1 MRGVVKSWL
10 VGWVGYVASHS
21 LLTLLSITVATVI
34 FAWVA
39 ITQFQINS
47 DLSQLIHQE
56 ADWRDDFEA
65 YKSKF
70 PDLVDPA
77 IVVVSGSSFMA
88 VENAARRLE
97 EAISARKEHFRAVY
111 SPQNDPFFR
120 RHALLYLPLDE
131 LYDMT
136 DRLSQAQPMLTA
148 VSEDPSVRSIL
159 KLLREGIA
167 NGETDTAAFATT
179 VRLLTQSAEAQ
190 SAGEDSTIRWTDE
203 FFSGQDTWHRLIL
216 LKGQRNFD
224 ATLPNAAVMRELRNI
239 IEMMDFPMEISVG
252 ITGEVALSHEEI
264 EAAMA
269 GVQLAG
275 WVAVVLLFAVL
286 LLGVRSLKII
296 AATFA
301 MLIIGIIW
309 TSAYAMMTVGEYN
322 TLSIIFLVM
331 FFGLGVDFAI
341 HFSLRYQE
349 AVNVSDDA
357 AVEALQDSAGSVGG
371 AIVMCTVTT
380 ALGFL
385 GFWPTDYQ
393 GLADLGVISAGG
405 MLVAAFLTFTFLP
418 AFYAAVG
425 AIRPHVID
433 IPTSDRLVGWLIRRR
448 VGVIVAIAF
457 AALSAIVSASQAKFD
472 YSVLALKDPDAQS
485 MRTLRELQAGNIATD
500 YSLNI
505 LSQREIPKAELEA
518 LVTVDSVTTPFDYV
532 PADQADKLFVLQD
545 LEQLLFSAIAPVRS
559 ADSPSL
565 VELRTEITALLE
577 TIRNVPVSPE
587 LNRLTFSLE
596 ELLHAEGQAL
606 ADWQQPSIGALLN
619 ELAWLREAIYV
630 EAIGFDD
637 LPALLRARLVSDD
650 GDFLSVVVPA
660 ENVAPVAALS
670 RFIESVR
677 EIVPIATGRPVIEWG
692 VGGIVVSS
700 FQQALVFALVSISLV
715 LLITFRSVRDAVLIL
730 IPLALAALFTLAIGV
745 LLGVSLNMAN
755 ILVLPLVFGL
765 GVDNGIHVVDRFH
778 GTGDVTNFMHSSTPR
793 AVILSTLTTVGTFA
807 ALSLSPHQGTAS
819 IGIMLTIAVTLVLVF
834 TVFLLPVLLSF
845 DSPTHRATV

>member
-1 MRGVVKSWL
+1 AVS
-10 VGWVGYVASHS
+10 
-21 LLTLLSITVATVI
+21 
-34 FAWVA
+34 
-39 ITQFQINS
+39 QFQINS

-56 ADWRDDFEA
+56 AGWREDFEA
-65 YKSKF
+65 YKEKF

-77 IVVVSGSSFMA
+77 IVVVSGASFMA

-97 EAISARKEHFRAVY
+97 ASIAAREEYFRAVY

-120 RHALLYLPLDE
+120 RHALLYLPLDD

-136 DRLSQAQPMLTA
+136 DRLAQAQPMLTA
-148 VSEDPSVRSIL
+148 VSEDPSLRSIL
-159 KLLREGIA
+159 KLLREGVA
-167 NGETDTAAFATT
+167 NGETDAAGFATT
-179 VRLLTQSAEAQ
+179 VRLLTQSAQAH

-216 LKGQRNFD
+216 LKGQRNFS
-224 ATLPNAAVMRELRNI
+224 ATLPNAAVMQELRLI
-239 IEMMDFPMEISVG
+239 IDAMDFPAEISVG

-275 WVAVVLLFAVL
+275 WVAVVLLFAIL
-286 LLGVRSLKII
+286 FLGVRSLKII

-301 MLIIGIIW
+301 MLVIGIIW
-309 TSAYAMMTVGEYN
+309 TSAYAMLAVGEYN

-357 AVEALQDSAGSVGG
+357 AVQALQDSAGSVGG
-371 AIVMCTVTT
+371 AIVICTVTT

-425 AIRPHVID
+425 SIRPHVID

-448 VGVIVAIAF
+448 VGVIAAIAI
-457 AALSAIVSASQAKFD
+457 AALGAIFSASQAKFD

-505 LSQREIPKAELEA
+505 LSQRQIPKAELEA

-559 ADSPSL
+559 ADAPSAI
-565 VELRTEITALLE
+565 ELRAEITALIE
-577 TIRNVPVSPE
+577 AIRMAPA
-587 LNRLTFSLE
+587 SLE
-596 ELLHAEGQAL
+596 LERLALGLEQLLRAEGQVL
-606 ADWQQPSIGALLN
+606 ADWQQPSISVLLK

-630 EAIGFDD
+630 ETVEFDD
-637 LPALLRARLVSDD
+637 LPRRLRARLVSDD

-677 EIVPIATGRPVIEWG
+677 EVVPIATGRPVIEWG

-700 FQQALVFALVSISLV
+700 FQQALAFALVSILLV
-715 LLITFRSVRDAVLIL
+715 LLVTFRNVRDAVLIL

-765 GVDNGIHVVDRFH
+765 GVDNGIHVVDRFQA
-778 GTGDVTNFMHSSTPR
+778 TGDVENFLHSSTPR
-793 AVILSTLTTVGTFA
+793 AVMLSTLTTVGTFA

-819 IGIMLTIAVTLVLVF
+819 IGILLTIAVALVLVF

-845 DSPTHRATV
+845 SSPTHHATV